1 MHMWSKKDSHSAE
14 LETVQVFKNP
24 VTVITAKGE
33 VQTNEEATVCVNE
46 LDLFEAVKLLEDT
59 QAVLSLGYSVKNT
72 DVPAVG
78 PVVNYHTL

>member
-1 MHMWSKKDSHSAE
+1 M
-14 LETVQVFKNP
+14 F
-24 VTVITAKGE
+24 
-33 VQTNEEATVCVNE
+33 VNG

-78 PVVNYHTL
+78 PVVNYHNL